1 MVIEEIRIRA
11 LSTSARPTLRA
22 ELVRNLLVGEFVFL
36 PWLSAPYM
44 CGWEW
49 SGNGQAHG
57 QPFIP
62 LMPGDILVKGIHE
75 EIAVAGADGT
85 VAARDIL
92 FGEGRS
98 QGDGEANGA
107 AVAVS
112 LVGGG
117 LGRLFGGGLGG
128 FFGGC
133 HGG

>member
-1 MVIEEIRIRA
+1 
-11 LSTSARPTLRA
+11 
-22 ELVRNLLVGEFVFL
+22 
-36 PWLSAPYM
+36 
-44 CGWEW
+44 
-49 SGNGQAHG
+49 
-57 QPFIP
+57 
-62 LMPGDILVKGIHE
+62 MPGDILVKGIHE